1 MKRDY
6 ILPCIIAVSL
16 GLIILGLNLQLD
28 QKETE
33 IAALQSLIDDMEIE
47 FENRCDDEYSEG
59 YDTGYSDGYEDGW
72 DDGCS
77 VGYGDG
83 YEDGYSDGLLDRIT
97 N

>member
-6 ILPCIIAVSL
+6 ILPCLLAIAL
-16 GLIILGLNLQLD
+16 GLLILGLNLQLD

-47 FENRCDDEYSEG
+47 YENRCNDEYSEG
-59 YDTGYSDGYEDGW
+59 YDTGYSDGYEA
-72 DDGCS
+72 
-77 VGYGDG
+77 
-83 YEDGYSDGLLDRIT
+83 GYSDGLLDRIT